1 MVHFP
6 SFGGWKGSWL
16 QILTRTAQVM
26 DGLWVLDEGQ
36 RCTYQ
41 TLWGSPSGREA
52 ESRGRSNEEQKQISC
67 QLAPGRHIHF
77 PEPFAPCPSPTTLV
91 SISLETGKAER
102 ALASIEGQEGLNRG
116 FQVRKPLFSS
126 VYFLLNIIYSP
137 PVSPGSRQ
145 QPPTPPQSDE
155 NKKACSLITTWS
167 SH

>member
-26 DGLWVLDEGQ
+26 DGLWVLDEGE
-36 RCTYQ
+36 RCTFQ
-41 TLWGSPSGREA
+41 TLWGSPSGLEA
-52 ESRGRSNEEQKQISC
+52 GSRGRSNEEQKQISC
-67 QLAPGRHIHF
+67 QLAPGRHVHF

-116 FQVRKPLFSS
+116 FQVRKQLFSS

-137 PVSPGSRQ
+137 PMSPGSKQ
-145 QPPTPPQSDE
+145 QPPLLNQM
-155 NKKACSLITTWS
+155 KIKR
-167 SH
+167 HVH